1 MEIRA
6 IDPRDT
12 TWEQDHADYRVY
24 FWDRSTNTSYE
35 YEILDQVDIGELLA
49 WPRQYAA
56 ETGWTHTVY
65 AVADDDDD
73 GRRGLI
79 RLDGVLGDP
88 FG

>member
-1 MEIRA
+1 MAIRA

-49 WPRQYAA
+49 WTGQYAA
-56 ETGWTHTVY
+56 ATGWTHTVS
-65 AVADDDDD
+65 AVADDDD

-79 RLDGVLGDP
+79 RLEGVLGDP